1 MVEISLP
8 NDQTDLTKI
17 TKKVTNKNNIMFKK
31 LFQGLKKTNN
41 LKCRN
46 SDKMDNILERLILLW
61 YFKQDNFVRFEQTF
75 VLKTR

>member
-1 MVEISLP
+1 VVEISLP